1 MSVEQFIE
9 QVAWPRARP
18 SFVSDNGSSTAQTPQ
33 QQKLEPEPENDQ
45 SSEAT
50 VPRAFDV
57 SKGRSQIRSDEAAYP
72 DPVPVPADPPSLVV
86 DPSSLTPEAALP
98 SIPII
103 ISDDPTV
110 QAPGLA
116 PTPPAT
122 PELQFSYEEGR
133 RVTTPPGTSVLHFD
147 DEEQDRDE

>member
-1 MSVEQFIE
+1 MSVEQLIE

-50 VPRAFDV
+50 ILGAFDV
-57 SKGRSQIRSDEAAYP
+57 SEGRSEMRSDKAAYP
-72 DPVPVPADPPSLVV
+72 ELVPVPADPPSLVV
-86 DPSSLTPEAALP
+86 DPSFPAPEVALP
-98 SIPII
+98 STPII
-103 ISDDPTV
+103 ISNDPTV
-110 QAPGLA
+110 RTPEWI

-122 PELQFSYEEGR
+122 PEL
-133 RVTTPPGTSVLHFD
+133 
-147 DEEQDRDE
+147 